1 MNFDCFTCRWMMPN
15 VRPSNGTVCKGGYS
29 PAKMQV
35 RNMWMVEYSDAVLA
49 LWDGTTGGTGN
60 CVEYARRVNKRLI
73 PCWDEWVAYS
83 TKT

>member
-1 MNFDCFTCRWMMPN
+1 
-15 VRPSNGTVCKGGYS
+15 
-29 PAKMQV
+29 
-35 RNMWMVEYSDAVLA
+35 MWMVEYSDAVLA